1 MFIVGAINYADRA
14 IFSIAGP
21 SMMKSLNLDVV
32 NLGYLMST
40 FGWAYVLGQLPGG
53 WLLDRFGARKV
64 YISSLFSWSV
74 CTLLLGFTGYLG
86 AAATLSMFGLVFMLS
101 LCESPAFPS
110 NARIVAS
117 WFPTK
122 ERGTATAIFTTAQY
136 FALVIF
142 LPLMGWITHNYGW
155 EYVYWFMGALGVIL
169 ALVMPFILYPPKDHP
184 KISVEEFE
192 YIRDGG
198 ALVDDYT
205 KAAKGKSES
214 SFNHIKQLLSNKL
227 VVGVL
232 IGQFCIVTLTWFF
245 TTWFPIYL
253 AQGRGL
259 SLTSVGFIATIPA
272 ICGCLGGV
280 LGGMLSDFLL
290 KKGCSLTFSRKAPIV
305 LGMTCAMTIIGCVFV
320 DSLYMIVFFLSLAF
334 FGKGLGTLGWAVVG
348 DIAPKEIVGLC
359 GALSNMSG
367 NLAGIVTPI
376 VIGYVV
382 KTTGSFNGALIYVG
396 AAAFMA
402 ICSYLFLI
410 KNIQRIELQK

>member
-1 MFIVGAINYADRA
+1 M
-14 IFSIAGP
+14 
-21 SMMKSLNLDVV
+21 
-32 NLGYLMST
+32 
-40 FGWAYVLGQLPGG
+40 
-53 WLLDRFGARKV
+53 
-64 YISSLFSWSV
+64 
-74 CTLLLGFTGYLG
+74 CTLLLGFTGHLG
-86 AAATLSMFGLVFMLS
+86 SAAVFSIFALVFMLS

-142 LPLMGWITHNYGW
+142 LPIMGWLTHNFGW
-155 EYVYWFMGALGVIL
+155 ESVYWVMGGLGVLI
-169 ALVMPFILYPPKDHP
+169 ALVMPYVLYNPKEHP
-184 KISVEEFE
+184 RISVEEFE
-192 YIRDGG
+192 YIKNGG

-205 KAAKGKSES
+205 KSATATDKNVKKES
-214 SFNHIKQLLSNKL
+214 SLNNIKQLLSNKL
-227 VVGVL
+227 IVGVL

-259 SLTSVGFIATIPA
+259 SLTSVGIIATIPA
-272 ICGCLGGV
+272 ICGCLGGM
-280 LGGMLSDFLL
+280 LGGMFSDFLL
-290 KKGCSLTFSRKAPIV
+290 KRGCSLTFSRKAPII
-305 LGMTCAMTIIGCVFV
+305 LGMTFAMSIVGCIFV

-382 KTTGSFNGALIYVG
+382 KTTGSFNGALVYVG
-396 AAAFMA
+396 MAAFMA
-402 ICSYLFLI
+402 ICSYIFLI
-410 KNIQRIELQK
+410 GKISRVELKK